1 MEVINLLLLSFRLID
16 PRQRRIATRL
26 IQVQDALPQR
36 LLMQHPQAL
45 PEEALLFDLA
55 IDLRLLGHPPPQA
68 VIAILASA
76 LQLAIDQCL
85 GPHQP
90 VLAVIAKAL
99 QLAVSRA
106 LLDQV
111 APRIVAVLL
120 IPPLFDPVV
129 LDLVELP
136 RIEVQP
142 IRRWVVTELFA
153 ANQRAGITAAQ
164 LPVRF
169 VLVLDLATQLVE
181 RTHQFT
187 RRVVLITAVNRVV
200 GMLHQQRGIDPGV
213 VHLRELVGRQVRGKL
228 PSLAP
233 HGVIAKAAGE
243 LALGPVH
250 LTV

>member
-1 MEVINLLLLSFRLID
+1 M
-16 PRQRRIATRL
+16 
-26 IQVQDALPQR
+26 
-36 LLMQHPQAL
+36 
-45 PEEALLFDLA
+45 PEEALLFDFA
-55 IDLRLLGHPPPQA
+55 VDLRLLGHPPPQA
-68 VIAILASA
+68 VVAILTPAF
-76 LQLAIDQCL
+76 QLAVMQCL
-85 GPHQP
+85 RPHQP

-99 QLAVSRA
+99 QLAVPRA

-136 RIEVQP
+136 RVEVQTVGC
-142 IRRWVVTELFA
+142 WVVAKLFA
-153 ANQRAGITAAQ
+153 TDQRAGIAAAQ

-200 GMLHQQRGIDPGV
+200 GMLHQQRGIDTGV
-213 VHLRELVGRQVRGKL
+213 VHLRELVGR
-228 PSLAP
+228 
-233 HGVIAKAAGE
+233 
-243 LALGPVH
+243 
-250 LTV
+250 